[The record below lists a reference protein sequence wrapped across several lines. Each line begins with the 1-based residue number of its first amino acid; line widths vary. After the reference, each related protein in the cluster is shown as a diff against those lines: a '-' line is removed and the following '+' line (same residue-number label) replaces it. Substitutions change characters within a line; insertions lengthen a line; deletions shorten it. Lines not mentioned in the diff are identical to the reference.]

1 VDALVREATPG
12 EEAELLAAYE
22 WLFAPPGTRPA
33 AWNEDRAV
41 KALAAAIAA
50 EESCVLVAEKDG
62 EVAGICTAYLE
73 LDSVRYGRRCWVEDL
88 AVHPERRSA
97 GIGGRLLDAACRWA
111 RDRGATHLELDSGLG
126 RDDAHRFYERRGPD
140 AVGYSYSWRL

>member
-88 AVHPERRSA
+88 AVHPGRRSA